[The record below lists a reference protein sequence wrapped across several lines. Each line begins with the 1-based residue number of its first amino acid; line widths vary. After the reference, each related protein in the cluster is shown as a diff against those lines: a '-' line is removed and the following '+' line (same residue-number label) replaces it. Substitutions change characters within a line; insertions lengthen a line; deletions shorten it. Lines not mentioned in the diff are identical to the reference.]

1 MGTYALHIEIFYPI
15 VAAIGVPANLMSL
28 VILFR
33 GKCGLSKDIT
43 CYMMAM
49 AIGDLM
55 VLVFNVIV
63 SQILR
68 YHFPGSPL
76 RYTPVCRLSAY
87 LQGFSFQLST
97 WFTVSFTCDRFVAI
111 CCQKLRRTYCT
122 ERTAA
127 MVLAAVGMVSVLT
140 NAPLPL
146 RYRPCYT
153 VNNADY
159 GCCPVPGDLESPL
172 WSAHRWVS
180 NLLNTFLPIPAL
192 LLLNS
197 LTARHILG
205 TSKARLALKGPRRGE
220 GGEDPEV
227 RSRRA
232 SVALLFAVS
241 GSFVVLA
248 VPILVIHAWVGLSG
262 TVMFRGPRSLYAA
275 VQVAMLLKCLGS
287 CTNTCVY
294 ALTQSKF
301 RAQMSALLT
310 APFAAL
316 CVGVAVREKDLR
328 GT

>member
-1 MGTYALHIEIFYPI
+1 MGAYALHIEIFYPI
-15 VAAIGVPANLMSL
+15 IAVIGVPANLMSL

-43 CYMMAM
+43 CYMIAMAM
-49 AIGDLM
+49 GDLM

-63 SQILR
+63 SQIVR

-76 RYTPVCRLSAY
+76 RYTPVCRLSSY

-127 MVLAAVGMVSVLT
+127 MVLATVGMVSVLT
-140 NAPLPL
+140 NVPLPL

-153 VNNADY
+153 VHRVAY
-159 GCCPVPGDLESPL
+159 GCCPVPGHLESPL
-172 WSAHRWVS
+172 WSAHGWAS

-197 LTARHILG
+197 LTARYILG
-205 TSKARLALKGPRRGE
+205 ASRARLALKGPRQV
-220 GGEDPEV
+220 GGDDDPEV

-241 GSFVVLA
+241 GSFVALS
-248 VPILVIHAWVGLSG
+248 VPIMVIDAWVGVSG

-294 ALTQSKF
+294 ALTQSRF
-301 RAQMSALLT
+301 RAQMIGLLT
-310 APFAAL
+310 PPFAGL
-316 CVGVAVREKDLR
+316 CIGVKR
-328 GT
+328 TY